1 MTDICA
7 FCSSEILSKKT
18 ALRGI
23 FYNLP
28 RRYRYCDECSG
39 YTLLPKLTAN
49 ELEDLYSDYYLDDY
63 SGREVDRFEGDSGGY
78 KKYAYTRRYL
88 SQRKSIGKTFLDYGC
103 GVDGHGLLL
112 AKELGL
118 QPTGLEVSSITREI
132 LRSSTNL
139 PILAPEELFNSSFL
153 FDYIL
158 LSDVLEHDG
167 DPSKILQDVKWH
179 LDVHGVL
186 LIQGPL
192 EGARTISNFVIN
204 LYNRI
209 TPNRV
214 AYSKP
219 YHVSLG
225 NYMSY
230 TELLNRNGFLIAD
243 SKISETWWPAPT
255 SVQNLGDFPKFAIQ
269 VCAKLLDFFLSRFIR
284 NYGSRF
290 WFVAT
295 CRER

>member
-1 MTDICA
+1 MKETCA
-7 FCSSEILSKKT
+7 FCASEILSKKT
-18 ALRGI
+18 ALRSI

-39 YTLLPKLTAN
+39 YTLLPKLTAD

-63 SGREVDRFEGDSGGY
+63 SGREVDRCEADSGGY
-78 KKYAYTRRYL
+78 KKYDCTRRYL
-88 SQRKSIGKTFLDYGC
+88 TQEKSTGKTFLDYGC

-118 QPTGLEVSSITREI
+118 QPTGLEVSSITRKI
-132 LRSSTNL
+132 LQLQTNL
-139 PILAPEELFNSSFL
+139 SILAPEELFKSTFL

-167 DPSKILQDVKWH
+167 NPSKILQDVKCH
-179 LDVHGVL
+179 LGVHGVL
-186 LIQGPL
+186 IVQGPL
-192 EGARTISNFVIN
+192 EGARSISNSVIN

-209 TPNRV
+209 TPNRM

-225 NYMSY
+225 NYLSY
-230 TELLNRNGFLIAD
+230 TELLNRNGFLITD
-243 SKISETWWPAPT
+243 SKITETWWPVPT
-255 SVQNLGDFPKFAIQ
+255 SLQKLGDFPRFAIL
-269 VCAKLLDFFLSRFIR
+269 VCAKLADFILSGFIK

-290 WFVAT
+290 WLIAT
-295 CRER
+295 CREQ